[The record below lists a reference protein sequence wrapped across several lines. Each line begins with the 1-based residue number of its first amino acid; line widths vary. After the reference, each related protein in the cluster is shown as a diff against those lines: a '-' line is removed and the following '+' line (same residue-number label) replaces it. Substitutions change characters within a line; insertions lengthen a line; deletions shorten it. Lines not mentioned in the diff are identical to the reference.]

1 MRLSCQIWVRSRKRI
16 LCPARTKRKKKR
28 TTKKTTK
35 TQMTPTMRV
44 AAGESVVAVAGER
57 EAKMTPTR
65 TTLNSVRSE
74 DDHRA
79 LTHPWRPGSKLC

>member
-1 MRLSCQIWVRSRKRI
+1 MRSSCQIWVRFRKRI
-16 LCPARTKRKKKR
+16 LYPARTKRKRKR

-35 TQMTPTMRV
+35 TRMTPTMRV

-57 EAKMTPTR
+57 EARMTATR
-65 TTLNSVRSE
+65 MTLNSARNE